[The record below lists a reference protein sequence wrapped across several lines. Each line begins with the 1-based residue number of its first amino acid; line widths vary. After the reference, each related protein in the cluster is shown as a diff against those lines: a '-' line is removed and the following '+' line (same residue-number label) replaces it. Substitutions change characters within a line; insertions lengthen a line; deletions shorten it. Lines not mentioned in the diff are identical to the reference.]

1 MASMVRCFTIGHQG
15 RRSSTRVVHDLWP
28 CLDSAERGL
37 IIAMVRFQP
46 LEEEDNDMLT
56 TDGAVKRTDAAN
68 EPDRGR
74 WIVGIDGSECAAN
87 AVRWVVANAPGRA
100 TSIELSTAWQTPI
113 VGAPSISS
121 PPVAVFDDSELIAAA
136 ADEIEAVAARWRVDL
151 DVPVESYVGRGGPAE
166 VLLAAAE
173 HAGLLVVGSRG
184 RGGFARLLLGS
195 TSTQCATHAAVP
207 TVVVPGDVE
216 PVATRRILVG
226 FDGSQNAQAAARWA
240 VEFASPGS
248 TVVVAWVW
256 DATPLT
262 VGSDAFFFPDAS
274 DLAAERFNHLVEPL
288 EYEAAA
294 SDVILEREFIRG
306 TPRAALSG
314 EADDVDLV
322 VVGARGHGA
331 VGSALLGSVS
341 TWMLHHVH
349 RPIVVVPFSDP
360 SPRGADGATPPYIFH
375 G

>member
-1 MASMVRCFTIGHQG
+1 
-15 RRSSTRVVHDLWP
+15 
-28 CLDSAERGL
+28 
-37 IIAMVRFQP
+37 
-46 LEEEDNDMLT
+46 MLT
-56 TDGAVKRTDAAN
+56 TDDAMTRQAVAI
-68 EPDRGR
+68 EPDPGR
-74 WIVGIDGSECAAN
+74 WIVGVDGSQCAAN
-87 AVRWVVANAPGRA
+87 AVRWAVANAPDRA
-100 TSIELSTAWQTPI
+100 TSIELLTAWQTPT
-113 VGAPSISS
+113 VGAYPMSS
-121 PPVAVFDDSELIAAA
+121 PSVTVFDDSELIAAA
-136 ADEIEAVAARWRVDL
+136 ADETEAVAARCRADL
-151 DVPVESYVGRGGPAE
+151 EVPVESYVGRGGPAE
-166 VLLAAAE
+166 VLLAASE

-184 RGGFARLLLGS
+184 RGGFSRLLLGS
-195 TSTQCATHAAVP
+195 TSTQCATHATVP

-216 PVATRRILVG
+216 PIPTQRILVG
-226 FDGSQNAQAAARWA
+226 FDGSPNSQAAARWA
-240 VEFASPGS
+240 VRFASPGS

-256 DATPLT
+256 DATPLA

-294 SDVILEREFIRG
+294 ADVTMEREFIRG

-314 EADDVDLV
+314 QADDVDLV

-341 TWMLHHVH
+341 TWILHHVH

-360 SPRGADGATPPYIFH
+360 SATHDVSAPPPDIFH